1 MGVVQLR
8 DRADVVRKG
17 VQVLDIAG
25 VDPGHRGSGRERADE

>member
-17 VQVLDIAG
+17 VQVPDIAG